1 MSIDYCCFVGLTKMD
16 CDNPKYQQIL
26 SDLRAL
32 QELIVKFKAMNVDPT
47 EYACLKG
54 IVILKTGK

>member
-1 MSIDYCCFVGLTKMD
+1 MD